1 MRIRRADDARSPT
14 CSAKALA
21 ERQVRQ
27 SFMNELLALWHRLT
41 ALFRRRRLE
50 RDLDDELAFHLAM
63 READYRHGG
72 VPQVDAQYAARRRFG
87 NVASLKEQCR
97 DMWTFHPLETLSQD
111 VRFALRTLRKS
122 PGFTVV
128 AVAALA
134 IGIGGN
140 TAIFSLIDAVRS
152 RALPYKDPDALVQLW
167 GNVVRARVERRGNA
181 YPDFLDWR
189 AQSKSFE
196 DMAAFANQTLT
207 LAGVEDPERIP
218 VEFVSAPYFSLLG
231 VSPVR
236 GRTFSADEDLVATP
250 AYVVVLSDGLWQR
263 RFGADPEIVGR
274 SVTLN
279 ARTYTIVG
287 VMPPGFKGL
296 TDTAELWVPFAVYAP
311 PQAMANRGNR
321 GFGALARLKPGVT
334 VASAQS
340 ELDGISRQLE
350 RAYPDTNEK
359 RGVEVSPLDVELFGA
374 LRPALL
380 TLMAAVAFVLLIACA
395 NVANLLI
402 ARSEARRRE
411 IAVRTAV
418 GAGRGRLL
426 RQLITE
432 SCVLTALGAVAGLL
446 LARGA
451 VAVLIAQSPVTF
463 PSFVTPG
470 LDIRVAV
477 FTIAVSLACGILVG
491 LAPGL
496 QARSVDLTSALK
508 ESARGSDGR
517 RSQRLRNV
525 LVVAELSM
533 AVVLLV
539 GAGLMIRSVRNLMAL
554 DPGFDPTS
562 VLTLRVSVPRAS
574 APVAAGAPQAPAEP
588 VVRGRTLLERI
599 RAVPGVADVALSTDL
614 PLDGNASAGTYAAE
628 GMPPTTAQNV
638 PRAYTHRISPEFFR
652 TLRIP
657 IVAGRTFTDEELTTT
672 SAAVIVSERVV
683 KRFWPG
689 QDPIGKRIKFGQLT
703 SSAGAWLAIV
713 GVVGEVKYRGLP
725 ENPTSDPDI
734 YLPFVE
740 RNSQY
745 ALAVRAT
752 VPPSSLVAPL
762 RAIVR
767 GADPSIPIYQV
778 ATMEAQIEAQ
788 TSQSRFTMWLMG
800 VFAAVALSLSV
811 VGIYGVMSYL
821 VSQRTREIG
830 IRLALG
836 AGGGDIL
843 RLVVGNG
850 ARLIAGG
857 ILIGL
862 MASFAL
868 QKLVSSLLFGVT
880 AADAASAIAVAV
892 LAAVALLACYLP
904 ALRATRVDP
913 LHALR
918 YE

>member
-1 MRIRRADDARSPT
+1 
-14 CSAKALA
+14 
-21 ERQVRQ
+21 
-27 SFMNELLALWHRLT
+27 
-41 ALFRRRRLE
+41 
-50 RDLDDELAFHLAM
+50 M
-63 READYRHGG
+63 READYRHDGIA
-72 VPQVDAQYAARRRFG
+72 PPEARDAARRRFG

-97 DMWTFHPLETLSQD
+97 DMWTFHPLETLWQD
-111 VRFALRTLRKS
+111 VRYAVRTLRKS

-128 AVAALA
+128 AVLALA
-134 IGIGGN
+134 IGIGAN
-140 TAIFSLIDAVRS
+140 TAIFSLVDAVRA
-152 RALPYKDPDALVQLW
+152 RALPYKDPSHLVQLW
-167 GNVVRARVERRGNA
+167 GNVLRTTIERRGNS

-196 DMAAFANQTLT
+196 AIAAFDNQTVT
-207 LAGVEDPERIP
+207 LAGIEDPERLLA
-218 VEFVSAPYFSLLG
+218 EFVSAPYFSLLG

-236 GRTFSADEDLVATP
+236 GRTFSADEDVLGTSA
-250 AYVVVLSDGLWQR
+250 AVVVLSDGLWKR
-263 RFGADPEIVGR
+263 RFGADPAIVGR
-274 SVTLN
+274 TVTLN
-279 ARTYTIVG
+279 TRPYTVAG
-287 VMPPGFKGL
+287 VMPPAFKGL
-296 TDTAELWVPFAVYAP
+296 TDAAELWVPFAFYAP
-311 PQAMANRGNR
+311 PQAMANRTNR

-350 RAYPDTNEK
+350 RAYPDSNEK

-411 IAVRTAV
+411 IAVRTAL
-418 GAGRGRLL
+418 GAGRVRLL
-426 RQLITE
+426 RQLMTE

-470 LDIRVAV
+470 LDIRVAA
-477 FTIAVSLACGILVG
+477 FTVAVSLACGILVG

-496 QARSVDLTSALK
+496 QARAVDLNSALK
-508 ESARGSDGR
+508 DTARGSDGR
-517 RSQRLRNV
+517 RSQRLRNL

-554 DPGFDPTS
+554 DPGFDPRS
-562 VLTLRVSVPRAS
+562 VLTLRVSVPRQVAPAS
-574 APVAAGAPQAPAEP
+574 AVAAVPGTAPAPADP
-588 VVRGRTLLERI
+588 VVRGRALLERV
-599 RAVPGVADVALSTDL
+599 RAVPGVDTVALGTDL
-614 PLDGNASAGTYAAE
+614 PLDGNASAGIYAAE
-628 GMPPTTAQNV
+628 GMAPTTAQNV
-638 PRAYTHRISPEFFR
+638 PRAYTHRISPEFFS

-657 IVAGRTFTDEELTTT
+657 IVAGRTFTDEELTPA
-672 SAAVIVSERVV
+672 SPAVVVSERVV

-703 SSAGAWLAIV
+703 SQSPWYAIV

-725 ENPTSDPDI
+725 DNPTADPDI
-734 YLPFVE
+734 YLPFVD
-740 RNSQY
+740 RNSQF
-745 ALAVRAT
+745 ALAVRAG
-752 VPPSSLVAPL
+752 VPASSLVAPL
-762 RAIVR
+762 RAIIR
-767 GADPSIPIYQV
+767 SADPSIPVYQV
-778 ATMEAQIEAQ
+778 STMDELISGQ

-811 VGIYGVMSYL
+811 IGIYGVMSYL
-821 VSQRTREIG
+821 VAQRTREIG

-836 AGGGDIL
+836 AGAPDIL

-850 ARLIAGG
+850 ARLIVAG

-862 MASFAL
+862 AASFAL
-868 QKLVSSLLFGVT
+868 QRLVSSLLFGVT
-880 AADAASAIAVAV
+880 AADAASGIAVAV
-892 LAAVALLACYLP
+892 LAAVALLACYVP